1 MINVPDPDARR
12 SKRYQLDL
20 AFRAAADEAHARAM
34 QHSRTLQLLMLPCE
48 FVPEDIDVNAIHL
61 ADAICSNTDD
71 Y

>member
-1 MINVPDPDARR
+1 MITVPDPDARR
-12 SKRYQLDL
+12 SKRYQSDL
-20 AFRAAADEAHARAM
+20 GFRAAADEAHARAM

-48 FVPEDIDVNAIHL
+48 FVPEDIDINAIHL